1 MPESFTTSVLVIDHN
16 PILLEGISSLIRTEP
31 DMVLAGAASDL
42 QTGLILVAGASL
54 DCVLIDL
61 DVPSAAGPDGI
72 RNLRKGDVSLAIIG
86 LITYELDDRVSE
98 ALNSGASTILGKDQI
113 SQSLIELIRK
123 TRRGS

>member
-1 MPESFTTSVLVIDHN
+1 
-16 PILLEGISSLIRTEP
+16 
-31 DMVLAGAASDL
+31 MVLAGAASDL